1 MLLGRMRFWVECA
14 ARWNVLLEIIETG
27 DGPCLFFVGQG
38 GRRCGVRIGQKQVN
52 CRLDAAGGSPAALKR
67 QKRPK
72 ASQLPF
78 RCRWKISSGTQAS
91 EKAEKQVNCRLDAAG
106 GSPAALKRHSS
117 ARRVHGQARKPFAA
131 HRIIRNQQ
139 KDGKNSARKPEI
151 FWEPL
156 DPYVTS

>member
-1 MLLGRMRFWVECA
+1 M
-14 ARWNVLLEIIETG
+14 LLEIIETG
-27 DGPCLFFVGQG
+27 DGPCLFLVGQG

-52 CRLDAAGGSPAALKR
+52 CRLDAAGGS
-67 QKRPK
+67 
-72 ASQLPF
+72 
-78 RCRWKISSGTQAS
+78 SSGTQAS
-91 EKAEKQVNCRLDAAG
+91 EKAEKQVNCRLGGAG

-151 FWEPL
+151 
-156 DPYVTS
+156 S

>member
-1 MLLGRMRFWVECA
+1 MTGGWCIRRRNELQEM
-14 ARWNVLLEIIETG
+14 IETG
-27 DGPCLFFVGQG
+27 DGPCLFFVGQAG
-38 GRRCGVRIGQKQVN
+38 GAAASGLVKKQVN
-52 CRLDAAGGSPAALKR
+52 CRLGAAGGSPAALKR

-91 EKAEKQVNCRLDAAG
+91 EKAEKQVNCRLGGAG

-139 KDGKNSARKPEI
+139 KDGKNSAHR
-151 FWEPL
+151 FAGF
-156 DPYVTS
+156 